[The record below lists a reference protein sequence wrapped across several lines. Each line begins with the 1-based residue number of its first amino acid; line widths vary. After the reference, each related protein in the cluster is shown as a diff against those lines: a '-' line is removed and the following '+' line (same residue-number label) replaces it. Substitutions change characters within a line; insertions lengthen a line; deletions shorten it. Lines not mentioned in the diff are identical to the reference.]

1 MFTVKLDAI
10 CKVRYNTDIQ
20 EDKGVAMDEQEFLKT
35 VSSTEMVRDWG
46 ELTLAAVKAQ
56 QPLLINHMRRPY
68 LVLLPYDAY
77 MELVEKARRGE
88 SAQ

>member
-20 EDKGVAMDEQEFLKT
+20 EAKGVTMDEQEFFKT
-35 VSSTEMVRDWG
+35 VSSTEVVRDWG

-77 MELVEKARRGE
+77 MELVEKAQQGQSE
-88 SAQ
+88 